1 MPDPREC
8 IVWYQS
14 CCTCSICPLYFCVAD
29 ILLYQ
34 SAIMAGLK
42 VIPVKTHIDGNLD
55 LTDLKAKADK
65 YKDNF

>member
-1 MPDPREC
+1 
-8 IVWYQS
+8 
-14 CCTCSICPLYFCVAD
+14 
-29 ILLYQ
+29 
-34 SAIMAGLK
+34 MAGLK